1 MKSMFRFMSIA
12 LVALSTMVAC
22 HKDKVDYNGN
32 ELDPNGN
39 IGYLNVAGLQADI
52 LEDTEN
58 FDSASASASRAG
70 EIDIN
75 NFDVVI
81 TNAAGETVSSF
92 KYGARPSEPIALEGG
107 VYKLKMSSATM
118 AGAEWEAPVY
128 AAEKEVV
135 ITRKQ
140 TTTVSDIVC
149 KLANIKVTVGYSA
162 DIAEQLDPEFTTMKV
177 ELEGNE
183 LLYAFTESR
192 AGYFAP
198 VAAENTLKLTF
209 TCRYIDGDK
218 DIIMTNEIKG
228 VKAAQWRKINVVIQH
243 AADGTATIGI
253 VCDTW
258 TYDEEV
264 TFDTSAML
272 MEEVIADDTDAPVI
286 VWEGHDLAEAF
297 ELTDD
302 MFDADGNF
310 KKSINL
316 DVTTKAALKSLIVKA
331 SSDNADFTT
340 AYSQIMPLEED
351 LCAPTASA
359 AILKMMGYPTD
370 AKGGTTARLKFA
382 SQADLLKSYEGTHS
396 FEITAEDINGAKTT
410 VKLTIKYGQN
420 VAPQIIWVGYDID
433 KRQTIKAD
441 DTCMIRVSAPLAI
454 QDFEIKIVSETLNAA
469 ELQAVG
475 LRAEFSL
482 VNDTDLAGALSGLGF
497 PVGGEVY
504 NQTLISEDK
513 LNITGFLNVLSM
525 LGANTPGV
533 DDHDFVM
540 TVTDMEGNATTK
552 TVMMRF
558 E

>member
-22 HKDKVDYNGN
+22 HKDHVDYDGNGSDAN
-32 ELDPNGN
+32 DN

-52 LEDTEN
+52 LKDTEN
-58 FDSASASASRAG
+58 FESASASRAEG
-70 EIDIN
+70 VDIN
-75 NFDVVI
+75 TFDVVI
-81 TNAAGETVSSF
+81 TNMAGETVASF
-92 KYGARPSEPIALEGG
+92 KYGERPTDPIALEGG
-107 VYKLKMSSATM
+107 VYKINMSSAAM
-118 AGAEWEAPVY
+118 VGAAWESPVY

-140 TTTVSDIVC
+140 TTTVNDIVC
-149 KLANIKVTVGYSA
+149 KLANIKVTVAYSA
-162 DIAEQLDPEFTTMKV
+162 DLQEQLDPDYTTMTV
-177 ELEGNE
+177 AMGDNALVYEYGDN
-183 LLYAFTESR
+183 S

-198 VAAENTLKLTF
+198 IAPENTLKLTF
-209 TCRYIDGDK
+209 KCRYIDGDK

-228 VKAAQWRKINVVIQH
+228 VKAAQWRKINVVVQH

-272 MEEVIADDTDAPVI
+272 MEEVIPDDTDAPVI

-310 KKSINL
+310 KKSINV
-316 DVTTKAALKSLIVKA
+316 DVTTKAALKSLVVKA
-331 SSDNADFTT
+331 SSDNADFTK
-340 AYSQIMPLEED
+340 AYSEIMSLEQD

-370 AKGGTTARLKFA
+370 AKGGTATRLKFA
-382 SQADLLKSYEGTHS
+382 SQTDLLKSYEGTHS
-396 FEITAEDINGAKTT
+396 YEITAEDINGAKTT

-454 QDFEIKIVSETLNAA
+454 KDFEIEIISNTLTPEELAGVG
-469 ELQAVG
+469 LQAT
-475 LRAEFSL
+475 FSL
-482 VNDTDLAGALSGLGF
+482 VNTTELFTSLSGLGF
-497 PVGGEVY
+497 PVGDQVY
-504 NQTLISEDK
+504 NQTLISEDQ
-513 LNITGFLNVLSM
+513 LNITNFLGVLGM
-525 LGANTPGV
+525 LGAG
-533 DDHDFVM
+533 DHDFKM

-552 TVMMRF
+552 TIMMRF

>member
-22 HKDKVDYNGN
+22 HKDHVDYNGN
-32 ELDPNGN
+32 GSDENEN

-52 LEDTEN
+52 LKDTEN
-58 FDSASASASRAG
+58 FDSASASRAG
-70 EIDIN
+70 VDIN

-81 TNAAGETVSSF
+81 TTKDGEIVSTF
-92 KYGARPSEPIALEGG
+92 KYGERPTEPIALVGG
-107 VYKLKMSSATM
+107 VYNINMSSAVM
-118 AGAEWEAPVY
+118 EGAEWETPVY
-128 AAEKEVV
+128 AAKKEVV
-135 ITRKQ
+135 VVRKQ
-140 TTTVSDIVC
+140 TTTVNDIVC
-149 KLANIKVTVGYSA
+149 KLANIKVTVAYSA
-162 DIAEQLDPEFTTMKV
+162 DIKDQLDPEYTKMTV
-177 ELEGNE
+177 ALDDSALE
-183 LLYAFTESR
+183 YAFTEER

-198 VAAENTLKLTF
+198 TAEENTLKLTF
-209 TCRYIDGDK
+209 SCRYKGETK
-218 DIIMTNEIKG
+218 DITMTNEIKG

-272 MEEVIADDTDAPVI
+272 MEEVIPDDTDAPVI

-316 DVTTKAALKSLIVKA
+316 DVTTKAALKSLVVKA

-454 QDFEIKIVSETLNAA
+454 QDFEIEIISNTLTPE
-469 ELQAVG
+469 ELAAVG
-475 LRAEFSL
+475 LQSTFSL
-482 VNDTDLAGALSGLGF
+482 VNTTELFTSLSGLGF
-497 PVGGEVY
+497 PVGDEVY
-504 NQTLISEDK
+504 NQTLISENQ
-513 LNITGFLNVLSM
+513 LNITNFLGILGM
-525 LGANTPGV
+525 LGAG
-533 DDHDFVM
+533 DHDFKM